1 MVGTQIVHTQLD
13 VADAVL
19 ALWKTLAQFAAHHH
33 GDNFVKTGFGDVAHT
48 CILAIAQNGDA
59 VANGENLFHAVGN
72 VHKGNAFVF
81 QLAHGFK
88 QGLNFAVG
96 EGGSGLVHHDVFGMR
111 CDGFGNFHQLLFA
124 HRQIASAGFRVYVQ
138 P

>member
-1 MVGTQIVHTQLD
+1 M
-13 VADAVL
+13 
-19 ALWKTLAQFAAHHH
+19 
-33 GDNFVKTGFGDVAHT
+33 
-48 CILAIAQNGDA
+48 
-59 VANGENLFHAVGN
+59 GN

-111 CDGFGNFHQLLFA
+111 CDGFGDFHQLLFA
-124 HRQIASAGFRVYVQ
+124 HRQIARAGFRVYVQ
-138 P
+138 PQFAQQIMGLAAHFSAFHDAEAIRQLFA